1 VENYI
6 MKTLEQLQQE
16 QAEMIATAI
25 DLGLELPQ
33 ELMAD
38 FDVSTVGER
47 ITKDIDKL
55 IKQFRAGLD
64 EGGSEKPLATPPE
77 KVQKAPAKRAASK
90 KQPKATPA
98 KEVDPP
104 TEGDTTVAKKA
115 VAKKAAK
122 KPAKKAAKKV
132 AKKVSADGVAKA
144 PRSKFGADQVVTWI
158 AKENPCREGSARHDR
173 YEKLRKASGKTV
185 EKVLAAGV
193 PSATLINASAAKV
206 IKIA

>member
-1 VENYI
+1 

-25 DLGLELPQ
+25 DLGLELPA

-47 ITKDIDKL
+47 VTKEIDKL
-55 IKQFRAGLD
+55 IQAHRAGLD
-64 EGGSEKPLATPPE
+64 HKDEKALATPPE
-77 KVQKAPAKRAASK
+77 KAQKAPAKKAASK
-90 KQPKATPA
+90 KSTRAAPAEKSDPPKA
-98 KEVDPP
+98 
-104 TEGDTTVAKKA
+104 EGDTSVAKKSVAKKA
-115 VAKKAAK
+115 KTAKKSAKKVVAKKAATGE
-122 KPAKKAAKKV
+122 AR
-132 AKKVSADGVAKA
+132 A
-144 PRSKFGADQVVTWI
+144 PRSKFGGDQIVTWI
-158 AKENPCREGSARHDR
+158 AKENPCRKDTARWER

>member
-1 VENYI
+1 

-25 DLGLELPQ
+25 DLGLELPAD
-33 ELMAD
+33 LMVD

-64 EGGSEKPLATPPE
+64 QGGSEKALASPPE
-77 KVQKAPAKRAASK
+77 KAQKAPAKKAASK
-90 KQPKATPA
+90 KSTKAAPA
-98 KEVDPP
+98 VTDPP
-104 TEGDTTVAKKA
+104 RAEGDTTVAKPAKKA
-115 VAKKAAK
+115 TKAAK

-132 AKKVSADGVAKA
+132 TKKAATGEARA
-144 PRSKFGADQVVTWI
+144 PRSKFAGDQVVTWI
-158 AKENPCREGSARHDR
+158 AKENPCRKDTARWER

-206 IKIA
+206 ITIK